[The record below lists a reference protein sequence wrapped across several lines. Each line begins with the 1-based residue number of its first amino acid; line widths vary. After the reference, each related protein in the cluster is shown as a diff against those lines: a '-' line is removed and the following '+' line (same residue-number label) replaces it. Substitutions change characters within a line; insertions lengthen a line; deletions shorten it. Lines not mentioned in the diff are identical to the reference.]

1 MGRLTTREGCQVPVR
16 RSALAPAVAA
26 VAVLASALSIVDC
39 ATKRPPGPS
48 AESPQPPSVTPP
60 PAPPPP
66 PTRPGVEEGIASWYG
81 PGFDGRETA
90 NGEIYDQEAMT
101 AAHPSLAFGTRVRVT
116 LVGTGRHVIVRI
128 NDRGPWFDGRV
139 IDLSRA
145 AGAALGLMRPGIAP
159 VRLEILAG
167 GAGRRS
173 ASTGDRVL
181 H

>member
-1 MGRLTTREGCQVPVR
+1 MPVR
-16 RSALAPAVAA
+16 RSALAPALGA
-26 VAVLASALSIVDC
+26 VAVLGCALLIVVDC

-48 AESPQPPSVTPP
+48 PEPPQPPSVTPLPVTPP
-60 PAPPPP
+60 PAPTP
-66 PTRPGVEEGIASWYG
+66 RVEQGIASWYG

-116 LVGTGRHVIVRI
+116 LVATGRHVIVRI

-159 VRLEILAG
+159 VRLEILQG

-181 H
+181 Q

>member
-1 MGRLTTREGCQVPVR
+1 MQVR
-16 RSALAPAVAA
+16 RSALAPALGAVAA
-26 VAVLASALSIVDC
+26 LACALLVVVDC

-48 AESPQPPSVTPP
+48 PDPPQPPSVTPP
-60 PAPPPP
+60 PAP
-66 PTRPGVEEGIASWYG
+66 TRPAVEEGIASWYG

-101 AAHPSLAFGTRVRVT
+101 AAHPWLAFGTRVRVT
-116 LVGTGRHVIVRI
+116 LVATGRHVIVRI

-159 VRLEILAG
+159 VRLEISAG
-167 GAGRRS
+167 PS
-173 ASTGDRVL
+173 ASRPPSRRRGRPPA
-181 H
+181 